1 MILDRIL
8 IAIIIGGLARI
19 GYLLFLLAPIAAILN
34 GLFGKHPRDQNGSK
48 LGVCEGA
55 LSLRLQREFGLAEK
69 AG

>member
-48 LGVCEGA
+48 LGVCESV
-55 LSLRLQREFGLAEK
+55 LSRQPRSVFGLAAK